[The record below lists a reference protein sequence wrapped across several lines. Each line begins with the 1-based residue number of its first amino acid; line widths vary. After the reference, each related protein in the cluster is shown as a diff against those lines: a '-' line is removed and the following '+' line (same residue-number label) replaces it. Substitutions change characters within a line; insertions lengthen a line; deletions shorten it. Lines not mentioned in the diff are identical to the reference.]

1 MRSVNE
7 CFDNVKEDYF
17 KFLNKE
23 KIFNKSKRIKIS
35 SLKKSYI
42 PMAFWIENKYKEKG
56 KTLFLGLAGGQGS
69 GKTMVTAILKIILEK
84 FFKRKVYVTSI
95 DDFYKTLK
103 ERNQM
108 SKKIHPLLKT
118 RGVPGTHD
126 IKFIINYLKK
136 IKLKKNKVI
145 SLPIFDKSIDDRTI
159 KSKWKKINYIP
170 DIIILEGWCV
180 GAKPQSNKLLNKA
193 VNILE
198 KKEDSNFKWRNYVNK
213 QLKNKYNYLFNKMND
228 IIYMKVPNFSSL
240 QKWRL
245 KQENKL
251 RLKNIKKKFKIMTNS
266 EVLKFMMT
274 YQRVTQQM
282 FKDLPKIAS
291 IVLNLNKNHQIKNI
305 RYIK

>member
-1 MRSVNE
+1 MSKNN
-7 CFDNVKEDYF
+7 CFKHVAKKCFRYF
-17 KFLNKE
+17 KKQETKKE
-23 KIFNKSKRIKIS
+23 KFKNK
-35 SLKKSYI
+35 KKMLLNYLI
-42 PMAFWIENKYKEKG
+42 PLSFWINEKSNQYSN
-56 KTLFLGLAGGQGS
+56 TYFLGLSGGQGA
-69 GKTMVTAILKIILEK
+69 GKTTITSLLNIILTNY
-84 FFKRKVYVTSI
+84 FKKKVCIFSI

-103 ERNQM
+103 DRKKL

-145 SLPIFDKSIDDRTI
+145 SLPIFDKSIDDRAI

-198 KKEDSNFKWRNYVNK
+198 KKEDLNFKWRNYVNK
-213 QLKNKYNYLFNKMND
+213 QLKNKYKYLFNKMND

-305 RYIK
+305 RYVK

>member
-1 MRSVNE
+1 MKNQISKTTITSLLNIILT
-7 CFDNVKEDYF
+7 NYF
-17 KFLNKE
+17 KK
-23 KIFNKSKRIKIS
+23 KVCIF
-35 SLKKSYI
+35 
-42 PMAFWIENKYKEKG
+42 
-56 KTLFLGLAGGQGS
+56 
-69 GKTMVTAILKIILEK
+69 
-84 FFKRKVYVTSI
+84 SI
-95 DDFYKTLK
+95 DDFYKTLNDRK
-103 ERNQM
+103 KL
-108 SKKIHPLLKT
+108 SKKIHPLLKN

-145 SLPIFDKSIDDRTI
+145 SLPIFDKSIDDRAI

-198 KKEDSNFKWRNYVNK
+198 KKEDLNFKWRNYVNK
-213 QLKNKYNYLFNKMND
+213 QLKNKYKYLFNKMND
-228 IIYMKVPNFSSL
+228 IIYMKVSNFSSL

>member
-1 MRSVNE
+1 MSKNN
-7 CFDNVKEDYF
+7 CFKHVAKKCFRYF
-17 KFLNKE
+17 KKQETKKE
-23 KIFNKSKRIKIS
+23 KFKNK
-35 SLKKSYI
+35 KKMLLNYLI
-42 PMAFWIENKYKEKG
+42 PLSFWINEKSNQYSN
-56 KTLFLGLAGGQGS
+56 TYFLGLSGGQGA
-69 GKTMVTAILKIILEK
+69 GKTTITSLLNIILTNY
-84 FFKRKVYVTSI
+84 FKKKVCIFSI
-95 DDFYKTLK
+95 DDFYKTLND
-103 ERNQM
+103 RNKL

-145 SLPIFDKSIDDRTI
+145 SLPIFDKSIDDRAI

-180 GAKPQSNKLLNKA
+180 GAKPQTNKLLNKA

-198 KKEDSNFKWRNYVNK
+198 KKEDLNLKWRNYVNK
-213 QLKNKYNYLFNKMND
+213 QLKNKYKYLFNKMND

-240 QKWRL
+240 QKWRI

>member
-1 MRSVNE
+1 MSKNN
-7 CFDNVKEDYF
+7 CFKHVAKKCFRYF
-17 KFLNKE
+17 KKQETKKE
-23 KIFNKSKRIKIS
+23 KFKNK
-35 SLKKSYI
+35 KKMLLNYLI
-42 PMAFWIENKYKEKG
+42 PLSFWINEKSNQYSN
-56 KTLFLGLAGGQGS
+56 TYFLGLSGGQGA
-69 GKTMVTAILKIILEK
+69 GKTTITSLLNIILTNY
-84 FFKRKVYVTSI
+84 FKKKVCIFSI
-95 DDFYKTLK
+95 DDFYKTLNDREK
-103 ERNQM
+103 L

-126 IKFIINYLKK
+126 IKFIIDYLKK

-145 SLPIFDKSIDDRTI
+145 SLPIFDKSIDDRAI

-198 KKEDSNFKWRNYVNK
+198 KKEDLNFKWRNYVNK
-213 QLKNKYNYLFNKMND
+213 QLKNKYKYLFNKMND

>member
-1 MRSVNE
+1 MSKNN
-7 CFDNVKEDYF
+7 CFKHVAKKCFRYF
-17 KFLNKE
+17 KKQETKKE
-23 KIFNKSKRIKIS
+23 KFKNK
-35 SLKKSYI
+35 KKMLLNYLI
-42 PMAFWIENKYKEKG
+42 PLSFWINEKSNQYSN
-56 KTLFLGLAGGQGS
+56 TYFLGLSGGQGA
-69 GKTMVTAILKIILEK
+69 GKTTITSLLNIILTNY
-84 FFKRKVYVTSI
+84 FKKKVCIFSI

-103 ERNQM
+103 DRKKL

-198 KKEDSNFKWRNYVNK
+198 KKEDLNFKWRNYVNK
-213 QLKNKYNYLFNKMND
+213 QLKNKYKYLFNKMND

-245 KQENKL
+245 KQEKKL

>member
-1 MRSVNE
+1 MSKNN
-7 CFDNVKEDYF
+7 CFKHVAKKCFRYF
-17 KFLNKE
+17 KKQETKKE
-23 KIFNKSKRIKIS
+23 KFKNK
-35 SLKKSYI
+35 KKMLLNYLI
-42 PMAFWIENKYKEKG
+42 PLSFWINEKSNQYSN
-56 KTLFLGLAGGQGS
+56 TYFLGLSGGQGA
-69 GKTMVTAILKIILEK
+69 GKTTITSLLNIILTSY
-84 FFKRKVYVTSI
+84 FKKKVCIFSI
-95 DDFYKTLK
+95 DDFYKTLNDRK
-103 ERNQM
+103 KL

-145 SLPIFDKSIDDRTI
+145 SLPIFDKSIDDRAI

-198 KKEDSNFKWRNYVNK
+198 KKEDLNFKWRNYVNK
-213 QLKNKYNYLFNKMND
+213 QLKNKYKYLFNKMND

>member
-1 MRSVNE
+1 MSKNN
-7 CFDNVKEDYF
+7 CFKHVAKKCFRYF
-17 KFLNKE
+17 KKQETKKE
-23 KIFNKSKRIKIS
+23 KFKNK
-35 SLKKSYI
+35 KKMLLNYLI
-42 PMAFWIENKYKEKG
+42 PLSFWINEKSNQYSN
-56 KTLFLGLAGGQGS
+56 TYFLGLSGGQGA
-69 GKTMVTAILKIILEK
+69 GKTTITSLLNIILTNY
-84 FFKRKVYVTSI
+84 FKKKVCIFSI

-103 ERNQM
+103 DRKKL

-145 SLPIFDKSIDDRTI
+145 SLPIFDKSIDDRAI

-180 GAKPQSNKLLNKA
+180 GAKPQTNKLLNKA

-198 KKEDSNFKWRNYVNK
+198 KKEDLNFKWRNYVNK
-213 QLKNKYNYLFNKMND
+213 QLKNKYKYLFNKMND
-228 IIYMKVPNFSSL
+228 IIYMKVSNFSSL

-251 RLKNIKKKFKIMTNS
+251 RLKNIKKKSKIMTNS

>member
-1 MRSVNE
+1 MSKNN
-7 CFDNVKEDYF
+7 CFKHVAKKCFRYF
-17 KFLNKE
+17 KKQETKKE
-23 KIFNKSKRIKIS
+23 KFKNK
-35 SLKKSYI
+35 KKMLLNYLI
-42 PMAFWIENKYKEKG
+42 PLSFWINEKSNQYSN
-56 KTLFLGLAGGQGS
+56 TYFLGLSGGQGA
-69 GKTMVTAILKIILEK
+69 GKTTITSLLNIILTNY
-84 FFKRKVYVTSI
+84 FKKKVCIFSI

-103 ERNQM
+103 DRKKL

-198 KKEDSNFKWRNYVNK
+198 KKEDLNFKWRNYVNK
-213 QLKNKYNYLFNKMND
+213 QLKNKYKYLFNKMND

>member
-1 MRSVNE
+1 MSKNN
-7 CFDNVKEDYF
+7 CFKHVEKKCFGYF
-17 KFLNKE
+17 KKQETKKE
-23 KIFNKSKRIKIS
+23 KFKNK
-35 SLKKSYI
+35 KKMLLNYLI
-42 PMAFWIENKYKEKG
+42 PLSFWINEKSNQYSN
-56 KTLFLGLAGGQGS
+56 TYFLGLSGGQGA
-69 GKTMVTAILKIILEK
+69 GKTTITSLLNIILTNY
-84 FFKRKVYVTSI
+84 FKKKVCIFSI

-103 ERNQM
+103 DRKKL

-198 KKEDSNFKWRNYVNK
+198 KKEDLNFKWRNYVNK
-213 QLKNKYNYLFNKMND
+213 QLKNKYTHLFNKMND

-291 IVLNLNKNHQIKNI
+291 IILNLNKNHQIKNI

>member
-1 MRSVNE
+1 MSKNN
-7 CFDNVKEDYF
+7 CFKHVAKKCFRYF
-17 KFLNKE
+17 KKQETKKE
-23 KIFNKSKRIKIS
+23 KFKNK
-35 SLKKSYI
+35 KKMLLNYLI
-42 PMAFWIENKYKEKG
+42 PLSFWINEKSNQYSN
-56 KTLFLGLAGGQGS
+56 TYFLGLSGGQGA
-69 GKTMVTAILKIILEK
+69 GKTTITSLLNIILTNY
-84 FFKRKVYVTSI
+84 FKKKVCIFSI
-95 DDFYKTLK
+95 DDFYKTHNDRKKL
-103 ERNQM
+103 
-108 SKKIHPLLKT
+108 SKNIHPLLGT

-126 IKFIINYLKK
+126 IKFIIDYLKQ
-136 IKLKKNKVI
+136 IKSKKNKVI
-145 SLPIFDKSIDDRTI
+145 SLPTFDKSIDDRAM
-159 KSKWKKINYIP
+159 KPKWKKINYIP

-180 GAKPQSNKLLNKA
+180 GAKPQSNKLLYKA

-198 KKEDSNFKWRNYVNK
+198 KRDDPNFKWRNYVNK
-213 QLKNKYNYLFNKMND
+213 QLKNKYKYLFSKMND

-245 KQENKL
+245 KQEKKL

>member
-1 MRSVNE
+1 M
-7 CFDNVKEDYF
+7 
-17 KFLNKE
+17 L
-23 KIFNKSKRIKIS
+23 
-35 SLKKSYI
+35 
-42 PMAFWIENKYKEKG
+42 
-56 KTLFLGLAGGQGS
+56 
-69 GKTMVTAILKIILEK
+69 
-84 FFKRKVYVTSI
+84 
-95 DDFYKTLK
+95 
-103 ERNQM
+103 
-108 SKKIHPLLKT
+108 
-118 RGVPGTHD
+118 
-126 IKFIINYLKK
+126 
-136 IKLKKNKVI
+136 
-145 SLPIFDKSIDDRTI
+145 
-159 KSKWKKINYIP
+159 SKWKKINYIP

-198 KKEDSNFKWRNYVNK
+198 KKEDLNFKWRNYVNK
-213 QLKNKYNYLFNKMND
+213 QLKNKYKYLFNKMND

-251 RLKNIKKKFKIMTNS
+251 RLKNIKKKFKIMANV

-274 YQRVTQQM
+274 YQRVAQQM

>member
-1 MRSVNE
+1 MSKNN
-7 CFDNVKEDYF
+7 CFKHVAKKCFRYF
-17 KFLNKE
+17 KKQETKKE
-23 KIFNKSKRIKIS
+23 KFKNK
-35 SLKKSYI
+35 KKMLLNYLI
-42 PMAFWIENKYKEKG
+42 PLSFWINEKSNQYSN
-56 KTLFLGLAGGQGS
+56 TYFLGLSGGQGA
-69 GKTMVTAILKIILEK
+69 GKTTITSLLNIILTNY
-84 FFKRKVYVTSI
+84 FKKKVCIFSI
-95 DDFYKTLK
+95 DDFYKTLND
-103 ERNQM
+103 RNKL

-145 SLPIFDKSIDDRTI
+145 SLPIFDKSIDDRAI

-180 GAKPQSNKLLNKA
+180 GAKPQTNKLLNKA

-198 KKEDSNFKWRNYVNK
+198 KKEDLNLKWRNYVNK
-213 QLKNKYNYLFNKMND
+213 QLKNKYKYLFNKMND

-240 QKWRL
+240 QKWRI

-251 RLKNIKKKFKIMTNS
+251 RLKNIKKKSKIMTNS

>member
-1 MRSVNE
+1 MSKNN
-7 CFDNVKEDYF
+7 CFKHVAKKCFRYF
-17 KFLNKE
+17 KKQETKKE
-23 KIFNKSKRIKIS
+23 KFKNK
-35 SLKKSYI
+35 KKMLLNYLI
-42 PMAFWIENKYKEKG
+42 PLSFWINEKSNQYSN
-56 KTLFLGLAGGQGS
+56 TYFLGLSGGQGA
-69 GKTMVTAILKIILEK
+69 GKTTITSLLNIILTNY
-84 FFKRKVYVTSI
+84 FKKKVCIFSI
-95 DDFYKTLK
+95 DDFYKTHNDRKKL
-103 ERNQM
+103 
-108 SKKIHPLLKT
+108 SKNIHPLLKT

-198 KKEDSNFKWRNYVNK
+198 KKEDLNFKWRNYVNK
-213 QLKNKYNYLFNKMND
+213 QLKNKYKYLFNKMND

-282 FKDLPKIAS
+282 FKDVPKIAS
-291 IVLNLNKNHQIKNI
+291 AVLNLNKNHQIKNI

>member
-1 MRSVNE
+1 
-7 CFDNVKEDYF
+7 
-17 KFLNKE
+17 
-23 KIFNKSKRIKIS
+23 
-35 SLKKSYI
+35 
-42 PMAFWIENKYKEKG
+42 
-56 KTLFLGLAGGQGS
+56 
-69 GKTMVTAILKIILEK
+69 
-84 FFKRKVYVTSI
+84 
-95 DDFYKTLK
+95 
-103 ERNQM
+103 M

-118 RGVPGTHD
+118 SGVPGTHD
-126 IKFIINYLKK
+126 IKFITNYLKK

-145 SLPIFDKSIDDRTI
+145 SLPTFDKSIDDRAI

-170 DIIILEGWCV
+170 YIIILEGWCV

-198 KKEDSNFKWRNYVNK
+198 KKEDLNFKWRNYVNK
-213 QLKNKYNYLFNKMND
+213 QLKNKYKYLFNKMND

-251 RLKNIKKKFKIMTNS
+251 RLKNIKKKSKIMSNS

-291 IVLNLNKNHQIKNI
+291 IVLNLSKNHQIKNI

>member
-1 MRSVNE
+1 MSKNN
-7 CFDNVKEDYF
+7 CFKHVAKKCFRYF
-17 KFLNKE
+17 KKQETKKE
-23 KIFNKSKRIKIS
+23 KFKNK
-35 SLKKSYI
+35 KKMLLNYLI
-42 PMAFWIENKYKEKG
+42 PLSFWINEKSNQYSN
-56 KTLFLGLAGGQGS
+56 TYFLGLSGGQGA
-69 GKTMVTAILKIILEK
+69 GKTTITSLLNIILTNY
-84 FFKRKVYVTSI
+84 FKKKVCIFSI

-103 ERNQM
+103 DRKKL

-136 IKLKKNKVI
+136 IKLKKNKLI
-145 SLPIFDKSIDDRTI
+145 SLPIFDKSIDDRAI

-198 KKEDSNFKWRNYVNK
+198 KKEDLNFKWRNYVNK
-213 QLKNKYNYLFNKMND
+213 QLKNKYKYLFNKMND

-251 RLKNIKKKFKIMTNS
+251 RLKNIKKKFKIMANS

>member
-1 MRSVNE
+1 MSKNN
-7 CFDNVKEDYF
+7 CFKHVAKKCFRYF
-17 KFLNKE
+17 KKQETKKE
-23 KIFNKSKRIKIS
+23 KFKNK
-35 SLKKSYI
+35 KKMLLNYLI
-42 PMAFWIENKYKEKG
+42 PLSFWINEKSNQYSN
-56 KTLFLGLAGGQGS
+56 TYFLGLSGGQGA
-69 GKTMVTAILKIILEK
+69 GKTTITSLLNIILTNY
-84 FFKRKVYVTSI
+84 FKKKVCIFSI
-95 DDFYKTLK
+95 DDFYKTFNDRKKL
-103 ERNQM
+103 

-145 SLPIFDKSIDDRTI
+145 SLPIFDKSIDDRVI

-198 KKEDSNFKWRNYVNK
+198 KKEDLNFKWRNYVNK
-213 QLKNKYNYLFNKMND
+213 QLKNKYKYLFNKMND

>member
-1 MRSVNE
+1 MSKNN
-7 CFDNVKEDYF
+7 CFKHVAKKCFRYF
-17 KFLNKE
+17 KKQETKKE
-23 KIFNKSKRIKIS
+23 KFKNK
-35 SLKKSYI
+35 KKMLLNYLI
-42 PMAFWIENKYKEKG
+42 PLSFWINEKSNQYSN
-56 KTLFLGLAGGQGS
+56 TYFLGLSGGQGA
-69 GKTMVTAILKIILEK
+69 GKTTITSLLNIILTNY
-84 FFKRKVYVTSI
+84 FKKKVCIFSI

-103 ERNQM
+103 DRKKL

-145 SLPIFDKSIDDRTI
+145 SLPIFDKSIDDRAI

-198 KKEDSNFKWRNYVNK
+198 KKEDLNFKWRNYVNK
-213 QLKNKYNYLFNKMND
+213 QLKNKYKYLFNKMND